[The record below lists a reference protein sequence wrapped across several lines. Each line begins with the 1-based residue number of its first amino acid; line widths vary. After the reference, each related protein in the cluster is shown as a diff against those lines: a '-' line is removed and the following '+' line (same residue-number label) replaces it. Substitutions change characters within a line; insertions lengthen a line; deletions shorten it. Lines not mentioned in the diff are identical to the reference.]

1 MTSRQGSVGPI
12 ARRLADTFT
21 WRETPWGTFADASG
35 WWHDPELLA
44 LLGPGLGALHAD
56 LGATVVVGIETRGL
70 LLGPITALALGVGFV
85 EIRKDRRIPGDGR
98 GPAGDP
104 MLRAATPPEYQ
115 DGGLTLVVPG
125 RLFRPGDRVLLVD
138 EWLETGAQASA
149 VRRMVTEA
157 GAEWIGAAVVV
168 DACAP
173 HTRARL
179 DVRGLLTEDEL
190 PA

>member
-1 MTSRQGSVGPI
+1 MTNRQETAAPL
-12 ARRLADTFT
+12 ARRLIDAFA
-21 WRETPWGTFADASG
+21 WRETPVGTFADASG

-44 LLGPGLGALHAD
+44 MLGPGLGGLHPDAAPT
-56 LGATVVVGIETRGL
+56 LVVGVETRGL
-70 LLGPITALALGVGFV
+70 VLGPITALHLGIGFV
-85 EIRKDRRIPGDGR
+85 EIRKDRRIVGDAQR
-98 GPAGDP
+98 PADDP
-104 MLRAATPPEYQ
+104 MLRAHTPPEYQ
-115 DGGLTLVVPG
+115 DGGLTLVAPG

-157 GAEWIGAAVVV
+157 GAEWAGAAVVV

-173 HTRARL
+173 DVRARL
-179 DVRGLLTEDEL
+179 GVRGLLAEDDL

>member
-1 MTSRQGSVGPI
+1 MTSRQSSVGAI
-12 ARRLADTFT
+12 ARRLADAFT
-21 WRETPWGTFADASG
+21 WRETPWGTFADVSG
-35 WWHDPELLA
+35 WWHDPEVLA
-44 LLGPGLGALHAD
+44 MLGPGLGALHAD
-56 LGATVVVGIETRGL
+56 ARPTLIVGVETRGL
-70 LLGPITALALGVGFV
+70 VLGPITALHLGVGFV
-85 EIRKDRRIPGDGR
+85 EIRKDRRIVGGGRRPG
-98 GPAGDP
+98 GDP

-115 DGGLTLVVPG
+115 DGGLTLVVPS

-138 EWLETGAQASA
+138 EWIETGAQAGA

-173 HTRARL
+173 QVRARL
-179 DVRGLLTEDEL
+179 GVRGLLTEDDL